1 MGNRVLTVKTEQ
13 LPTERVPID
22 LLPLVDA
29 ASALGVAQVDAA
41 RSVLAPVDAIAAAA
55 TAMAQTIRMGRTLY
69 YAAAGSSGLM
79 AAADAMEL
87 KGTFGISPTQV
98 RILMAGG
105 IPRDADMEGNVED
118 EVADLKAGMSKITA
132 GDCLI
137 AVSASGS
144 TPFTLAAA
152 DLARAAGA
160 VVVAIANN
168 ADAPLFR
175 VADHAI
181 HLDTPPE
188 LLAGSTRLG
197 SGTAQKIALNML
209 STLMGVTLGHVHQ
222 GMMVNVQA
230 DNAKLRDR
238 AHTIVRRIADVD
250 GDSAGRALSLAH
262 GNVKLACLL
271 ALGASSLDDARA
283 ALSESG
289 GHLRSASAF
298 LGLRTI

>member
-1 MGNRVLTVKTEQ
+1 LTRKTEQ
-13 LPTERVPID
+13 LPIEGVPID
-22 LLPLVDA
+22 MLPLVDA
-29 ASALGVAQVDAA
+29 AAALGLAQVEAA
-41 RSVLAPVDAIAAAA
+41 RSVLAPVEVIAAGAA
-55 TAMAQTIRMGRTLY
+55 AMADTIRRGGTLY

-87 KGTFGISPTQV
+87 KGTFGISPTRV

-105 IPRDADMEGNVED
+105 IPRDADMDGDVED
-118 EVADLKAGMSKITA
+118 EVAELKSGMSKIAA

-137 AVSASGS
+137 AVSASGA

-152 DLARAAGA
+152 ELACAAGA
-160 VVVAIANN
+160 VVIAIANN
-168 ADAPLFR
+168 VDAPLFG
-175 VADHAI
+175 VAHYAV

-209 STLMGVTLGHVHQ
+209 STLMGVALGHVHQ
-222 GMMVNVQA
+222 GMMVNVRA

-250 GDSAGRALSLAH
+250 GDSAARALSLAG
-262 GNVKLACLL
+262 GNVKMACLL
-271 ALGASSLDDARA
+271 ALGASSMDDARA

-289 GHLRSASAF
+289 GQLRSASAF